1 MKGILK
7 RRIFRETLEHTP
19 FGSFKERNH
28 ETIHSRNR
36 YRNLK
41 GMPTST
47 TEQGTGFRSSH
58 GCCTRLLNSSD
69 KGRSARRSPA
79 SSFPRGSIYAT
90 IMELGPKRPSPWWFF
105 GPNSIIVVCMDPLGS
120 GIQDLPGFTGQNRK
134 SDSLGFRGSCG
145 SRNKKAPQSKQC
157 ILVYNRKGYDTQT
170 IGTLALNPKP
180 QTLPAPRIW

>member
-1 MKGILK
+1 MTRQKNNIDSYFIRVPFKSQVPKKVLKYGTRQPTKGTPIGWEPGMKGILK

-90 IMELGPKRPSPWWFF
+90 IMELGPKRPSP
-105 GPNSIIVVCMDPLGS
+105 
-120 GIQDLPGFTGQNRK
+120 
-134 SDSLGFRGSCG
+134 
-145 SRNKKAPQSKQC
+145 
-157 ILVYNRKGYDTQT
+157 
-170 IGTLALNPKP
+170 
-180 QTLPAPRIW
+180 